1 MSRLRSIKGNWTE
14 WLVIVTVSSILIF
27 PRSFVVFKLGLLI
40 ALAVFI
46 FSKHGRR
53 LITDIPSSFFILAM
67 VISCIGVFWS
77 IIGLTNGAYLVG
89 VFDSLRL
96 YVFWSI
102 AWAALAYFILL
113 SGTEK
118 LLHKSFM
125 LSSVCIVLINVI
137 GVTDTILMSEIVPMA
152 LRKDLDLFVGIHDGY
167 IQINS
172 HNIGSLF
179 FLINYFLVI
188 LISRNR
194 PSNLKVTVL
203 IYALLAILVIIS
215 GRRALWG
222 GVAVCH
228 FFVIIHSVI
237 SPQYFN
243 RSAIRSYLVY
253 SGFLAIAGFSLLIEY
268 TEFSFSATLDH
279 LFNAVAVDDERNLQ
293 APFLIDGFSENFLIG
308 NGFGVNAGY
317 TRNSER
323 PWIYELVYHQLAFNV
338 GLIGLSIVILTA
350 GLIISR
356 ALSQLRRSIDPSY
369 ILASLYGCLAFAIG
383 CYSNPYIG
391 SFDFLIYIWI
401 LPLLYENF
409 HRSVLRQSGY

>member
-1 MSRLRSIKGNWTE
+1 MRSIKGNWTE

-27 PRSFVVFKLGLLI
+27 PRSFVLFKLGLLI
-40 ALAVFI
+40 ALTVFI

-53 LITDIPSSFFILAM
+53 VITDIPSSFFILGL

-77 IIGLTNGAYLVG
+77 LVGLTNGAYLMG
-89 VFDSLRL
+89 VSDSLRL

-113 SGTEK
+113 SGAEK

-125 LSSVCIVLINVI
+125 LSSVCIVLINAI
-137 GVTDTILMSEIVPMA
+137 GVADTILMTEFIPMA
-152 LRKDLDLFVGIHDGY
+152 LRKELDLFVGIHDGHV
-167 IQINS
+167 QVNS

-188 LISRNR
+188 LISRDR
-194 PSNLKVTVL
+194 PSNLKVTVF
-203 IYALLAILVIIS
+203 IYALLAIVVIIS

-222 GVAVCH
+222 AVAVCH

-237 SPQYFN
+237 SPRYFN
-243 RSAIRSYLVY
+243 RSAISSYLVW
-253 SGFLAIAGFSLLIEY
+253 SGFLVIAGFTLLTEY
-268 TEFSFSATLDH
+268 TEFSFSATLEH
-279 LFNAVAVDDERNLQ
+279 LLSAVAVDDERSLQ
-293 APFLIDGFSENFLIG
+293 APFLIDGFSEKFLIG

-317 TRNSER
+317 TRNFDR
-323 PWIYELVYHQLAFNV
+323 PWIYELVYHQLAFNL

-356 ALSQLRRSIDPSY
+356 ALSQLRKCIDPSY
-369 ILASLYGCLAFAIG
+369 ILATLYGCLAFAIG
-383 CYSNPYIG
+383 CFSNPYVG

-401 LPLLYENF
+401 LPLLYESSR
-409 HRSVLRQSGY
+409 RSLLRQGGY